1 MTADPGLINAD
12 VWARPYTIPQP
23 NGAEMRDIT
32 ETDRKIANIH
42 DAAFQNFV
50 YPDGLALG
58 DAILQLDTGIPL
70 GTGFHVYRM
79 PAGMTTRGHRHN
91 GHEQFLILEG
101 ELHESD
107 GRILKA
113 GDLVFY
119 RDGSEHHSYTPNGCL
134 LAVHIA
140 GPEIAVD

>member
-1 MTADPGLINAD
+1 
-12 VWARPYTIPQP
+12 
-23 NGAEMRDIT
+23 MRDIT
-32 ETDRKIANIH
+32 ETDRKVANIH
-42 DAAFQNFV
+42 TAAFEPFV
-50 YPDGLALG
+50 YPDGQALG
-58 DAILQLDTGIPL
+58 DAVLQLDAEAPL

-101 ELHESD
+101 ELHEND

-119 RDGSEHHSYTPNGCL
+119 RDGSEHNSFTPNGCL

-140 GPEIAVD
+140 GPEFAVD

>member
-1 MTADPGLINAD
+1 MKPVDPSH
-12 VWARPYTIPQP
+12 R
-23 NGAEMRDIT
+23 R
-32 ETDRKIANIH
+32 IANIH
-42 DAAFQNFV
+42 QAAFTPFV

-58 DAILQLDTGIPL
+58 DAVLQLDDTVEL

-79 PAGMTTRGHRHN
+79 PPDMTTRSHRHN

-101 ELHESD
+101 ELHEND
-107 GRILKA
+107 GTIFRA

-119 RDGSEHHSYTPNGCL
+119 RDGTEHNSFTPNGCL

-140 GPEIAVD
+140 GPEISVE

>member
-1 MTADPGLINAD
+1 MKPVDPD
-12 VWARPYTIPQP
+12 
-23 NGAEMRDIT
+23 
-32 ETDRKIANIH
+32 DRRVANIH
-42 DAAFQNFV
+42 NAAFKPFV

-58 DAILQLDTGIPL
+58 DEVLQLDDTVAL

-79 PAGMTTRGHRHN
+79 PPGMKTRGHRHN

-101 ELHESD
+101 ELHEND
-107 GRILKA
+107 GTIFRA

-119 RDGSEHHSYTPNGCL
+119 RDGTEHNSWTPNGCL

-140 GPEIAVD
+140 GPEFTVE

>member
-1 MTADPGLINAD
+1 MGTAMKPIN
-12 VWARPYTIPQP
+12 P
-23 NGAEMRDIT
+23 N
-32 ETDRKIANIH
+32 DRRVANIH
-42 DAAFQNFV
+42 DADFTAFV
-50 YPDGLALG
+50 YPDGVALG
-58 DAILQLDTGIPL
+58 DTILQLDDTVEL

-107 GRILKA
+107 GTIFRK

-119 RDGSEHHSYTPNGCL
+119 RDGTEHNSYTPNGCL

-140 GPEIAVD
+140 GPEAPVE

>member
-1 MTADPGLINAD
+1 MKPIAPAD
-12 VWARPYTIPQP
+12 R
-23 NGAEMRDIT
+23 R
-32 ETDRKIANIH
+32 IANIH
-42 DAAFQNFV
+42 DAGCTPFV

-58 DAILQLDTGIPL
+58 DAVLQLDQDQPL

-107 GRILKA
+107 GTILRK

-119 RDGSEHHSYTPNGCL
+119 RDGSEHNSYTPNGCL
-134 LAVHIA
+134 LAVHIV
-140 GPEIAVD
+140 GPETSVE

>member
-1 MTADPGLINAD
+1 MDRHTQGKAGESQPMRPIDPN
-12 VWARPYTIPQP
+12 
-23 NGAEMRDIT
+23 
-32 ETDRKIANIH
+32 DRRIANIR
-42 DAAFQNFV
+42 DVAFTPFV
-50 YPDGLALG
+50 YPDGVALG
-58 DAILQLDTGIPL
+58 DAILQLDDSVEL

-79 PAGMTTRGHRHN
+79 PPGMTTRGHRHN

-107 GRILKA
+107 GTILRA

-119 RDGSEHHSYTPNGCL
+119 RDGTEHNSYTPTGCL

-140 GPEIAVD
+140 GPEISVE

>member
-1 MTADPGLINAD
+1 M
-12 VWARPYTIPQP
+12 RPISP
-23 NGAEMRDIT
+23 
-32 ETDRKIANIH
+32 TDRQIANIH
-42 DAAFQNFV
+42 AADFTPFV
-50 YPDGLALG
+50 YPDGAALG
-58 DAILQLDTGIPL
+58 DGVLQLDQSRPL
-70 GTGFHVYRM
+70 GEGFHVYRM

-107 GRILKA
+107 GTVLRA

-119 RDGSEHHSYTPNGCL
+119 RDGSEHNSYTPNGCL

>member
-1 MTADPGLINAD
+1 MKPIAAN
-12 VWARPYTIPQP
+12 
-23 NGAEMRDIT
+23 
-32 ETDRKIANIH
+32 DRRIANIH
-42 DAAFQNFV
+42 SAPFENFV
-50 YPDGLALG
+50 YPDGMALG
-58 DAILQLDTGIPL
+58 DSILQLDDSVEL

-79 PAGMTTRGHRHN
+79 PAGMVTRSHRHN

-107 GRILKA
+107 GTILRA

-119 RDGSEHHSYTPNGCL
+119 ADGTEHNSFTPNGCL

-140 GPEIAVD
+140 GPETPLE

>member
-1 MTADPGLINAD
+1 MKPIDPN
-12 VWARPYTIPQP
+12 
-23 NGAEMRDIT
+23 
-32 ETDRKIANIH
+32 DRRIANIRE
-42 DAAFQNFV
+42 ATFTPFV
-50 YPDGLALG
+50 YPDGAALG
-58 DAILQLDTGIPL
+58 DAILQLDDTREL
-70 GTGFHVYRM
+70 GVGFHVYRM

-107 GRILKA
+107 GTVFRA

-119 RDGSEHHSYTPNGCL
+119 RDGTEHHSYTPNGCL

-140 GPEIAVD
+140 GPEIAVE

>member
-1 MTADPGLINAD
+1 MLRMKPIDPN
-12 VWARPYTIPQP
+12 
-23 NGAEMRDIT
+23 
-32 ETDRKIANIH
+32 DRKIANIH
-42 DAAFQNFV
+42 NAAFKSFA
-50 YPDGLALG
+50 YPDGAMLG
-58 DAILQLDTGIPL
+58 DSILQLDASKEL
-70 GTGFHVYRM
+70 GVGFHVYRM

-107 GRILKA
+107 GTILRA

-119 RDGSEHHSYTPNGCL
+119 ADGTEHNSYTPGGCL

-140 GPEIAVD
+140 GPEIPVD